1 MKQEGR
7 LSARVLVWGENVAE
21 KRVAGVAEL
30 YPEGMHEAIAS
41 AVREESR
48 QAVAVS
54 TATLSDPQHGLDDQS
69 LAATDVVVWWGHLA
83 HEDVADEVADRVHEA
98 VLAGMGLVVLHSGHL
113 SKPFRRLMGTT
124 CTLRWREAE
133 DVESVW
139 TVAPA
144 HPIADGIPQG
154 FVIPRQEMYG
164 EFFDIPVPDELV
176 FVSSFSGGEAFRS
189 GCCFQRGHGRIFFFG
204 PGHETFPVYRQ
215 PEVRR
220 VIANAVAW
228 AAPRRDPRQVP
239 ALVGPVPVD
248 TRRQ

>member
-1 MKQEGR
+1 MA
-7 LSARVLVWGENVAE
+7 LRVLIWGENVAE
-21 KRVAGVAEL
+21 QRVAGVAEL

-48 QAVAVS
+48 QAVDVS
-54 TATLSDPQHGLDDQS
+54 TATLSDPQHGLDDEV
-69 LAATDVVVWWGHLA
+69 LAATHVVVWWGHLA
-83 HEDVADEVADRVHEA
+83 HDDVADEVADRVHQA
-98 VLAGMGLVVLHSGHL
+98 VLAGMGLVVLHSGHF

-124 CTLRWREAE
+124 CTLQWREAD

-139 TVAPA
+139 TVAPT

-164 EFFDIPVPDELV
+164 EFFDIPVPDKLV

-228 AAPRRDPRQVP
+228 AAPRLDSRRAPV
-239 ALVGPVPVD
+239 LVGPVPVD
-248 TRRQ
+248 PGRR